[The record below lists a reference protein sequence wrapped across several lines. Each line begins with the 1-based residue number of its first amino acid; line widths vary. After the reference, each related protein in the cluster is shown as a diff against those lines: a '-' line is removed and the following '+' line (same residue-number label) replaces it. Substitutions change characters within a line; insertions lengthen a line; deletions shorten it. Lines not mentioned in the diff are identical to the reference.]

1 MPVTGTSPP
10 STLVLGGS
18 GFLGLHVSEAAARS
32 GGRVLCA
39 SRSRPPRGSANEAE
53 HVALDASDAGGVA
66 ALLDALRPDRVID
79 CCALSRGEACERD
92 PELATRLNTR
102 LPEALGRWA
111 ARSGVRLVHVST
123 DLVFGGAPPRPEGY
137 GEDDPP
143 DPLSV
148 YGRSKAEGE
157 SALLAA
163 CPEALV
169 VRLPLLFGDSRGR
182 AAGASDSL
190 LAAIAR
196 GVRPSLFVDE
206 IRAALSVEEAAAAL
220 VELAELESTD
230 PPARGVLHVA
240 GPEAISRLELGR
252 LVLLAAGHREHELVD
267 LVRPVRQRDLDL
279 RPPRPPDVT
288 LDARRARALLH
299 SPLSAPREL
308 LRPTS
313 SDGVA
318 GAP

>member
-1 MPVTGTSPP
+1 VPVTGASPP

-18 GFLGLHVSEAAARS
+18 GFLGLHVLEAAARS

-39 SRSRPPRGSANEAE
+39 SRTRPPRACASEAE
-53 HVALDASDAGGVA
+53 HAPFDASVAGSA
-66 ALLDALRPDRVID
+66 EALLDALRPDRVID
-79 CCALSRGEACERD
+79 CCALSRGDACERD
-92 PELATRLNTR
+92 PELATRLNSR
-102 LPEALGRWA
+102 LPEVLGEWA
-111 ARSGVRLVHVST
+111 ARTGTRVVHVST

-148 YGRSKAEGE
+148 YGRTKAEGE
-157 SALLAA
+157 RALLAE

-190 LAAIAR
+190 LAAVAR
-196 GVRPSLFVDE
+196 GERPSLFVDE
-206 IRAALSVEEAAAAL
+206 VRSALSVEEAAAAL
-220 VELAELESTD
+220 VELAALDREDQPL
-230 PPARGVLHVA
+230 RGVLHVA
-240 GPEAISRLELGR
+240 GPEPLSRFELAR
-252 LVLLAAGHREHELVD
+252 PVLLSAGHREDELAD

-279 RPPRPPDVT
+279 RPPRPADVT
-288 LDARRARALLH
+288 LDARRARGFLRT
-299 SPLSAPREL
+299 PLSAPREL
-308 LRPTS
+308 LRPPS
-313 SDGVA
+313 PDGVV